1 MIPISSFGLIIM
13 TKISTFTA
21 IALFKLLSLLPIR
34 LLRWFGGRI
43 GTLLWLINSRSRQV
57 TEENLAICFPD
68 MATAKRTA
76 LAKNSLKHLAMTGL
90 ELAPIWQRPVP
101 LLIKTIAD
109 IEGLQIL
116 QQALAD
122 DNGLIVL
129 APHIGSWELVGLY
142 LAEQASITTMYQPP
156 DNKAIEYVMI
166 RARSRNGSKLV
177 ATDSSGVKALL
188 QTLKK
193 GEMIGVLPDQ
203 VPPMAGGGFAPFF
216 ATPALTT
223 TLIRKLAKR
232 TGATVIM
239 ASALRINHSGKFR
252 LVFTAVP
259 ETICA
264 DDELLAL
271 SVLNQTVEQC
281 VALAPEQYQ
290 WEYKRFKKQPA
301 GSRKYY
307 QNNN

>member
-1 MIPISSFGLIIM
+1 MIPISSSGLIIM
-13 TKISTFTA
+13 SKISTYIA
-21 IALFKLLSLLPIR
+21 IALFQLLSLLPIR
-34 LLRWFGGRI
+34 LLRWLAGRI
-43 GTLLWLINSRSRQV
+43 GTLLWLMNSRSRHV

-68 MATAKRTA
+68 MAAAERTA
-76 LAKNSLKHLAMTGL
+76 LAKKSLKHLVMTGL
-90 ELAPIWQRPVP
+90 ELAPIWRRPVP
-101 LLIKTIAD
+101 SLIKAIAD
-109 IEGLQIL
+109 IEGLQIF
-116 QQALAD
+116 QQGLAD
-122 DNGLIVL
+122 NNGLIVL
-129 APHIGSWELVGLY
+129 APHIGAWELAGLY
-142 LAEQASITTMYQPP
+142 LAEQASISIMYQPP
-156 DNKAIEYVMI
+156 DNKAIEQLMT
-166 RARSRNGSKLV
+166 RARSRNGAELV
-177 ATDSSGVKALL
+177 ATDTTGVKALL
-188 QTLKK
+188 QALKR
-193 GEMIGVLPDQ
+193 GEMIAVLPDQ

-216 ATPALTT
+216 GTPALTT

-264 DDELLAL
+264 DDESLAL
-271 SVLNQTVEQC
+271 SVLNQSVEQC

-290 WEYKRFKKQPA
+290 WEYKRFKKQPE